1 MGKVIMSSNENRR
14 IKEYFLRQ
22 AHRVLK
28 KPIGEL
34 TYPFLDPGS
43 GYEGDLWDWD
53 SYFTAKGLI
62 AAFSVFSDKELAAA
76 GLSRDTVT
84 AHVKGCVQNF
94 LTAQESDGYIPIMLS
109 GNGLFAG
116 YFHDEHEKGVPLNQH
131 KPFLCQ
137 AALQAAEFANDYEW
151 IDTKKLE
158 AYLRYYETRQFDKRS
173 GLYIWQ
179 DDIMI
184 GIDNN
189 PTAYYRA
196 PRSSADIY
204 LNGFMVAEYDAMV
217 QLLRHKGENADAFAD
232 KAERLK
238 AAVNREM
245 WDERDG
251 IYYSQD
257 VGFVKTQRQYNG
269 FTFHEGFAPKWNTV
283 PLKIRFW
290 GCFLPLYA
298 GICNAEQAERLCEHL
313 TDPDMMGRYG
323 VRTLARNEKMYNLEK
338 SNNPSNWLGAVWIVA
353 NFLVYKGLLR
363 YNKYGLAE
371 ALCQKT
377 VLLLQKN
384 LEEFG
389 EMFESYHPDTGESN
403 LFPGFLSWNLLAI
416 ELCGKI
422 A

>member
-1 MGKVIMSSNENRR
+1 MNCNENKK
-14 IKEYFLRQ
+14 IKEYFLQQ

-34 TYPFLDPGS
+34 SYPFLDPGS

-62 AAFSVFSDKELAAA
+62 AAFSVFPDAQMKEA
-76 GLSRDTVT
+76 GLSRDIVM

-94 LTAQESDGYIPIMLS
+94 LSVQENDGYIPVMLS

-137 AALQAAEFANDYEW
+137 SALQAAEFANDYDW
-151 IDTKKLE
+151 IDVRKLVL
-158 AYLRYYETRQFDKRS
+158 YLQYYEMRQYDARS
-173 GLYIWQ
+173 GLFVWQ

-204 LNGFMVAEYDAMV
+204 LNCFMVAEYDAMAEI
-217 QLLRHKGENADAFAD
+217 LRRKGENAEAYMC
-232 KAERLK
+232 KAMRLRET
-238 AAVNREM
+238 VNKEM

-257 VGFVKTQRQYNG
+257 VGFVKTQRQYKG

-290 GCFLPLYA
+290 GCFLPLYTGVCDA
-298 GICNAEQAERLCEHL
+298 GRAVKLCRHL
-313 TDPDMMGRYG
+313 IDPDVMGRYG
-323 VRTLARNEKMYNLEK
+323 IRTLARNEKMYNLEK

-353 NFLVYKGLLR
+353 NFLTYKGLLR
-363 YNKYGLAE
+363 YRKTDIAE
-371 ALCQKT
+371 EMRQAT
-377 VLLLQKN
+377 VLLLEKN
-384 LEEFG
+384 LEAFG
-389 EMFESYHPDTGESN
+389 SMFESYNPDTGEPN
-403 LFPGFLSWNLLAI
+403 LFPGFLSWNLLSVAM
-416 ELCGKI
+416 CGGETE
-422 A
+422 